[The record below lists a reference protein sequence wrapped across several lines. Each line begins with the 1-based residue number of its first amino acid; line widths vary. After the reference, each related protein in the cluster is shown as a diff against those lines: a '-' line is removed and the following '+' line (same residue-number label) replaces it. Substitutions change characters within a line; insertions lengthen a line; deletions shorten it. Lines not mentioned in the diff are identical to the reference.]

1 MDPKLMQFIDAERFP
16 AVFSTEEL
24 LSQGDLP
31 VERRCYRKGDII
43 FQAGERHPFTYHVGS
58 GIVRLYLS
66 SPEGTVKTL
75 FYHAAGTQFAFQ
87 GFKRDRMTRSTAV
100 AVTDCEL
107 YAVDYADLIAFCDD
121 HTEYYMAY
129 IEYLFH
135 HELADRRDCESVV
148 SDGTPSRGAA
158 FICADLRRE
167 PGSAVLY

>member
-1 MDPKLMQFIDAERFP
+1 MQFIDAERFP

-129 IEYLFH
+129 IEYLFSIMNSQT
-135 HELADRRDCESVV
+135 EEIASLSFQT
-148 SDGTPSRGAA
+148 G
-158 FICADLRRE
+158 LRRV
-167 PGSAVLY
+167 AQLYMR